1 MDRSAL
7 RELLDR
13 EGVDRRAY
21 GLDGP
26 AGLLVEDREERYFL
40 EETPSGWMVF
50 YWERGLRRG
59 EESFASEDEACRHLL
74 DLLLCDPTTR
84 IS

>member
-13 EGVDRRAY
+13 ESVDRRAY
-21 GLDGP
+21 VLDGP
-26 AGLLVEDREERYFL
+26 AGLRVEDREERYFL
-40 EETPSGWMVF
+40 EKTPSGWLVF

-59 EESFASEDEACRHLL
+59 EESFGSEGEACRYLL
-74 DLLLCDPTTR
+74 DLLLRDPTTR
-84 IS
+84 SR